1 MKHTIEKPIP
11 IPVVLRAAMN
21 LESPLREKEQ
31 TNRSRISKTPMK
43 YALASF
49 STFMKRS
56 EVMNTPPN
64 ATNNMKREKRLT
76 N

>member
-11 IPVVLRAAMN
+11 TPLVLRAVMN

-31 TNRSRISKTPMK
+31 TNRNKISKTPIK

-49 STFMKRS
+49 STFIKRL
-56 EVMNTPPN
+56 EVMNTPP
-64 ATNNMKREKRLT
+64 KKIK
-76 N
+76 